1 MLVYMHMYVTTSR
14 SQKWALDPPGKEL
27 WGSCEPLDVD
37 IEVNSGPLQEQ
48 HVLLTVELVFYS
60 VVTFLAAVIKYLP
73 KATQGWNK
81 GAIALGFSLTQI

>member
-1 MLVYMHMYVTTSR
+1 MLVYMHMYVTTSG

-27 WGSCEPLDVD
+27 WGSCEPLD
-37 IEVNSGPLQEQ
+37 
-48 HVLLTVELVFYS
+48 VFYS